1 MPSYAPPQNLAA
13 VADTLERTSG
23 RTASEELQIVEKTR
37 FWSTAESQYLT
48 RSRIMEGLY
57 DSLRMLESVSD
68 DWNSYGSPRPSA
80 KAIAVAGRM
89 LNALRNEVFLPRR
102 VLPSAEGGV
111 ALTFLSDTEN
121 RAVIESLNNDE
132 AFVLLYDRRGNS
144 ETLDWSDSG
153 PEHIQMLARMKAH
166 LQGAG
171 LATR

>member
-1 MPSYAPPQNLAA
+1 MLDEQ
-13 VADTLERTSG
+13 
-23 RTASEELQIVEKTR
+23 R
-37 FWSTAESQYLT
+37 FRSTVESQYMT

-57 DSLRMLESVSD
+57 ESLRMLGLVPD
-68 DWNSYGSPRPSA
+68 DWNSYGSPRPST
-80 KAIAVAGRM
+80 KAIAVAERM
-89 LNALRNEVFLPRR
+89 LDALRNEVFLPRL

-111 ALTFLSDTEN
+111 ALTFLSNTEN

-153 PEHIQMLARMKAH
+153 LEQAQLLARMKAH

-171 LATR
+171 LANR